1 MAATLTVDCRKI
13 FAGRFTLSARFA
25 AQLDQSRVLILFG
38 PSGSGKTTLLRCL
51 AGLERPE
58 QGKIQFGEAIWSD
71 QSSGQWIPPQ
81 ARQIGYMPQDYALF
95 PTHTVAGNIEYGLR
109 DAAADER
116 KARVRELV
124 DLLGLQGLE
133 GANPSQLSGGQ
144 QQRVALA
151 RAIAKRPYLL
161 LLDEPLSA
169 LDVPM
174 RSRLSGEL
182 RRVLTQLRI
191 PSIVVT
197 HDWAEALTLGD
208 AVAVMHRGSI
218 LQTGSVQEVFSR
230 PADADVAQIVGIE
243 TVVQGQVASN
253 ENGLATVTV
262 NGTTLK
268 ALGQDHGGS
277 TVYVCIR
284 AEDVLLEPVGSGVT
298 SARNHL
304 AGRVTELLPQG
315 VLVKVTVDCGFPLK
329 ALITRGA
336 KEELG
341 IERGSAVV
349 AAIKAGSVHLVPRSA

>member
-1 MAATLTVDCRKI
+1 MAATLTVDCRKT
-13 FAGRFTLSARFA
+13 FAGRFTLSA
-25 AQLDQSRVLILFG
+25 QLTVPMDRTRVLILFG

-51 AGLERPE
+51 AGLDQPD
-58 QGKIQFGEAIWSD
+58 QGRIQFGEAIWSD
-71 QSSGQWIPPQ
+71 RSSGRWVPPQ

-95 PTHTVAGNIEYGLR
+95 PTHTVAGNIEYGLT
-109 DAAADER
+109 DLSYDER
-116 KARVRELV
+116 KARVGYLV

-133 GANPSQLSGGQ
+133 RAKPSQLSGGQ

-151 RAIAKRPYLL
+151 RAIATRPQLL

-169 LDVPM
+169 LDAPT
-174 RSRLSGEL
+174 RGRLSGEL
-182 RRVLTQLRI
+182 RTVLTQLQI

-197 HDWAEALTLGD
+197 HDWAETLTLGD
-208 AVAVMHRGSI
+208 VVAVMHGGTI
-218 LQTGSVQEVFSR
+218 LQTGSPQEVFSR
-230 PADADVAQIVGIE
+230 PADTKVAEIVGVE

-253 ENGLATVTV
+253 ENGLVTVAV

-277 TVYVCIR
+277 VVYICIR
-284 AEDVLLEPVGSGVT
+284 AEDVLLEPAGSGVT

-304 AGRVTELLPQG
+304 AGHVTELLPQG

-341 IERGSAVV
+341 IQMGSAVV
-349 AAIKAGSVHLVPRSA
+349 VAIKAGAVHLVPRA